1 MACLIILTRGDIC
14 KYSRIIYLIIICK
27 YSGIIYLIVII
38 LKESLQKSYF
48 PPATSGIW
56 MSQFVSKKIHNVQV
70 FCNENLDFARPPSP
84 LEKRN
89 SFIRHYSEHCWGQEW
104 SIWTTN
110 KSSKCKVS
118 AFPKMEM
125 TKMNE
130 DASDEKDG
138 NGLKLLQTGLK
149 V

>member
-84 LEKRN
+84 LEKKTVLLDIILSTVEGRN
-89 SFIRHYSEHCWGQEW
+89 GRFEQQ
-104 SIWTTN
+104 TN
-110 KSSKCKVS
+110 LQNVKFRPSLKWKWRKWM
-118 AFPKMEM
+118 KMPLM
-125 TKMNE
+125 KKMAMAWNCCR
-130 DASDEKDG
+130 
-138 NGLKLLQTGLK
+138 Q